1 MGFDMAV
8 SNLINTFYSRDLSK
22 KMKAANK
29 VRWEKGISTS
39 GRAPFGYLVDPERK
53 GKWKID
59 PEAAE
64 IVRFIFDLALEGK
77 GTSQITYHLNERKYP
92 VPSIYNSIKKNWKF
106 AEVVTTYS
114 ERLWTFGIV

>member
-39 GRAPFGYLVDPERK
+39 GIAPFGYLVDPERK

-92 VPSIYNSIKKNWKF
+92 VPCIYNSIKKNWKF